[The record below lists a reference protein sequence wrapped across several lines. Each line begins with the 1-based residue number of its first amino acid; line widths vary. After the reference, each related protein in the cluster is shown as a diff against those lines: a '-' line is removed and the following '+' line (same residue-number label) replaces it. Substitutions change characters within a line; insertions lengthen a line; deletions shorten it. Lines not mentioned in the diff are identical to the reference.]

1 MTRPWLPPSDILVP
15 VTLAAA
21 VGGHPL
27 VAQTLA
33 RRGVTTPA
41 AAVAF
46 LDPDAYLP
54 TPPEALPG
62 MARAVNRLWRA
73 IRGGESIC
81 VWGDFDVDGQTAT
94 ALLVGTLRDLGA
106 HVSYHVPVRETA
118 SHGVDLPNL
127 KRVIAGGARLIL
139 TCDTGV
145 TAHEAASYA
154 RGQRVDVI
162 ITDHHELGATL
173 PDATAIINP
182 KLLDSR
188 THPLAD
194 LPGVGVAYKLAEALY
209 ERARR
214 PGDATRNLDL
224 VALGIVADL
233 ALQRGDTRYLLQR
246 GLTALRGT
254 QRPGLVALMEAAQL
268 DPTWLSEE
276 HIGFVLGPRLN
287 AAGRLADAN
296 ACVDLLTTSDI
307 GRARILAADLE
318 ALNARRK
325 LLCNQVEQGAETQIA
340 RDPSLLE
347 GGALVLAN
355 PAWPAGIIG
364 IVASRLVERYGKL
377 TILIAS
383 PPGEVARASA
393 RSVAGVNITAA
404 LSAHAELLVNFGGHP
419 MAAGF
424 GIDPE
429 RIPELRRALSR
440 TTAAMLADAHVE
452 AGLRIDGYLPL
463 AELTPA
469 LADDLGRLAPFGPGN
484 PPLTLAAERLR
495 ARPGKKVGRNDEHR
509 LVVVIDETGGERQV
523 IWWDGGGEPLPEGR
537 FDLAY
542 VARNSTYRGTRELQV
557 EWVEARACR
566 EAEVE
571 VKIKAEVEVEDYRT
585 VEQPREALAEIVER
599 GEVAVWREGGGAG
612 DIAGYDR
619 WGLPPA
625 ATLVIWTAPP
635 WFSELH
641 TALAQ
646 VDPTKVCLFGRDPGA
661 DTSEAFIRQLSG
673 LVKHALKTHNGRAPV
688 AQLAA
693 ATAHREATVRLGLA
707 WLAARGHIRVV
718 KETNGEIQ
726 LGAGNSLAAPEA
738 ELKTLDA
745 CLAAALAETSA
756 YRKHFR
762 EADAGALVRR

>member
-1 MTRPWLPPSDILVP
+1 M
-15 VTLAAA
+15 
-21 VGGHPL
+21 
-27 VAQTLA
+27 AQTLA
-33 RRGVTTPA
+33 RRGILTPA

-46 LDPDAYLP
+46 LDPGAYIP
-54 TPPEALPG
+54 TPPDALLG

-73 IRGGESIC
+73 IRGGEPIC

-106 HVSYHVPVRETA
+106 SVRYHVPVRETA

-127 KRVIAGGARLIL
+127 KQVIAEGARLIL

-145 TAHEAASYA
+145 AAHEAASYA
-154 RGQRVDVI
+154 RGQGVDMI
-162 ITDHHELGATL
+162 ITDHHELGASL

-182 KLLDSR
+182 KLLKSR

-214 PGDATRNLDL
+214 PRDASRHLDL

-246 GLTALRGT
+246 GLAAFRGT
-254 QRPGLVALMEAAQL
+254 QRPGLVALLEKAEL

-296 ACVDLLTTSDI
+296 ACVDLMTTSDI

-340 RDPSLLE
+340 RDPALLE

-364 IVASRLVERYGKL
+364 IVASRLVERYGKP

-383 PPGEVARASA
+383 PQGEVARASA

-404 LSAHAELLVNFGGHP
+404 LAAHAELLVNFGGHP

-452 AGLRIDGYLPL
+452 TGLRIDGFLPL

-495 ARPGKKVGRNDEHR
+495 ARPGKKVGRNDEHQ
-509 LVVVIDETGGERQV
+509 LVIVTDEAGAEQQV
-523 IWWDGGGEPLPEGR
+523 IWWDGGSEPLPEGR

-557 EWVEARACR
+557 EWVDARPCA
-566 EAEVE
+566 EAEVG
-571 VKIKAEVEVEDYRT
+571 VKGKVKDEVEVEDYRR
-585 VEQPREALAEIVER
+585 VEQPREALAELVER
-599 GEVAVWREGGGAG
+599 GEVAVWREGEGAG
-612 DIAGYDR
+612 DIPGHDR
-619 WGLPPA
+619 WHLSQA

-635 WFSELH
+635 GPAELRA
-641 TALAQ
+641 ALAQ
-646 VDPTKVCLFGRDPGA
+646 VRPVRVCLFDRDPGA
-661 DTSEAFIRQLSG
+661 DTPEAFIRRLTG
-673 LVKHALKTHNGRAPV
+673 LVKHALSGRGGRAPI
-688 AQLAA
+688 AQLDA
-693 ATAHREATVRLGLA
+693 ATAQCEATVRLGLA
-707 WLAARGHIRVV
+707 WLAARGHVRIAE
-718 KETNGEIQ
+718 ETNGEVQ
-726 LGAGNSLAAPEA
+726 LMPGDGLSAPDA
-738 ELKTLDA
+738 DFKALDA
-745 CLAAALAETSA
+745 HLP
-756 YRKHFR
+756 
-762 EADAGALVRR
+762 RRPGRDCGLPRLLPGRGRQESDSTLKWG

>member
-1 MTRPWLPPSDILVP
+1 ML
-15 VTLAAA
+15 
-21 VGGHPL
+21 
-27 VAQTLA
+27 
-33 RRGVTTPA
+33 TPA

-46 LDPDAYLP
+46 LDPEAYIP

-73 IRGGESIC
+73 IRGGEPIV

-94 ALLVGTLRDLGA
+94 ALLVGTLADLGA
-106 HVSYHVPVRETA
+106 HVGYHVPVRETA

-127 KRVIAGGARLIL
+127 RQVIAEGARLIL

-145 TAHEAASYA
+145 TAHEAAKFA
-154 RGQRVDVI
+154 RSQGVDMI
-162 ITDHHELGATL
+162 ITDHHELGASL
-173 PDATAIINP
+173 PDATAVINP

-188 THPLAD
+188 DHPLAD

-214 PGDATRNLDL
+214 PRDAVRHLDL

-233 ALQRGDTRYLLQR
+233 AFQRGDTRYLLQR
-246 GLTALRGT
+246 GLAALRGT
-254 QRPGLVALMEAAQL
+254 QRLGLVALMEKAEL

-296 ACVDLLTTSDI
+296 ACVDLLTTDDI

-325 LLCNQVEQGAETQIA
+325 LLCNQVEQGAEAQIA
-340 RDPSLLE
+340 RDRSLLE
-347 GGALVLAN
+347 GDALVLAN

-364 IVASRLVERYGKL
+364 IVASRLVERYGKPAV
-377 TILIAS
+377 LISS
-383 PPGEVARASA
+383 PPGEIARAST

-404 LSAHAELLVNFGGHP
+404 LAAHADLLVNFGGHP

-440 TTAAMLADAHVE
+440 TVAAMLAEAHIE
-452 AGLRIDGYLPL
+452 TGLRIDGILPL

-484 PPLTLAAERLR
+484 PPLMLAAERLQ
-495 ARPGKKVGRNDEHR
+495 ARRGKKVGRNDEHQ
-509 LVVVIDETGGERQV
+509 LVIVTDEAGGERQV
-523 IWWDGGGEPLPEGR
+523 IWWDGGSEPLPEGR

-542 VARNSTYRGTRELQV
+542 VARNSTYRGARELQV
-557 EWVEARACR
+557 EWVDARPC
-566 EAEVE
+566 AEVE
-571 VKIKAEVEVEDYRT
+571 VKAKAEVEVEDYR
-585 VEQPREALAEIVER
+585 QASLPREILAEIVGR
-599 GEVAVWREGGGAG
+599 GDVAVWREGGGAE

-619 WGLPPA
+619 GGLPPA

-635 WFSELH
+635 WFSELQ

-646 VDPTKVCLFGRDPGA
+646 VDPTKVCLFGRDPRA
-661 DTSEAFIRQLSG
+661 DTSETFIRQLSG
-673 LVKHALKTHNGRAPV
+673 LVKHALKTYNGRAPV

-707 WLAARGHIRVV
+707 WLAARGHIRVAE
-718 KETNGEIQ
+718 ETNGEVQ
-726 LGAGNSLAAPEA
+726 LAAGDGLSAPETDIKA
-738 ELKTLDA
+738 LDA
-745 CLAAALAETSA
+745 RLAAALAETAA

-762 EADAGALVRR
+762 EADAGALIRR

>member
-1 MTRPWLPPSDILVP
+1 M
-15 VTLAAA
+15 
-21 VGGHPL
+21 
-27 VAQTLA
+27 
-33 RRGVTTPA
+33 
-41 AAVAF
+41 
-46 LDPDAYLP
+46 
-54 TPPEALPG
+54 
-62 MARAVNRLWRA
+62 
-73 IRGGESIC
+73 
-81 VWGDFDVDGQTAT
+81 
-94 ALLVGTLRDLGA
+94 
-106 HVSYHVPVRETA
+106 
-118 SHGVDLPNL
+118 
-127 KRVIAGGARLIL
+127 
-139 TCDTGV
+139 
-145 TAHEAASYA
+145 
-154 RGQRVDVI
+154 
-162 ITDHHELGATL
+162 
-173 PDATAIINP
+173 
-182 KLLDSR
+182 
-188 THPLAD
+188 
-194 LPGVGVAYKLAEALY
+194 GVAYKLAEALY

-214 PGDATRNLDL
+214 PKDAARHLDL

-254 QRPGLVALMEAAQL
+254 GRPGLVALLEKAEL

-296 ACVDLLTTSDI
+296 VCVDLLTTSDI

-325 LLCNQVEQGAETQIA
+325 LLCNQVEQGAEAQIA

-364 IVASRLVERYGKL
+364 IVASRLVERYGKP

-404 LSAHAELLVNFGGHP
+404 LATHADLLIHFGGHP

-452 AGLRIDGYLPL
+452 TGLRIDGILPL

-484 PPLTLAAERLR
+484 PPLTLVAERLR
-495 ARPGKKVGRNDEHR
+495 ARPGKKVGRNDEHQ
-509 LVVVIDETGGERQV
+509 LVIVTDEAGGERQV
-523 IWWDGGGEPLPEGR
+523 IWWDGGSEPLPEGR

-542 VARNSTYRGTRELQV
+542 VARNSTYRGARELQV
-557 EWVEARACR
+557 EWVDARTCA

-571 VKIKAEVEVEDYRT
+571 VRAKVKDEVEVEDYRT
-585 VEQPREALAEIVER
+585 VEQPREALAELVER
-599 GEVAVWREGGGAG
+599 GEVAIWREGEGAG
-612 DIAGYDR
+612 DIPGHDR
-619 WGLPPA
+619 WSLPRA
-625 ATLVIWTAPP
+625 ATLAIWTAPP
-635 WFSELH
+635 GPAELRA
-641 TALAQ
+641 ALAQ
-646 VDPTKVCLFGRDPGA
+646 VEPARVCLFGRDPGV
-661 DTSEAFIRQLSG
+661 DTSDAFIRRLTG
-673 LVKHALKTHNGRAPV
+673 LVRYALSVRGGRAPI

-693 ATAHREATVRLGLA
+693 AAAQRETTVRLGLA
-707 WLAARGHIRVV
+707 WLAARGHIRIVGDIGN
-718 KETNGEIQ
+718 ETQIA
-726 LGAGNSLAAPEA
+726 AGDGLSAAEVETKA
-738 ELKTLDA
+738 LDVR
-745 CLAAALAETSA
+745 LRAALAETAA
-756 YRKHFR
+756 YRAYFR
-762 EADAGALVRR
+762 ETEAAALVRR

>member
-1 MTRPWLPPSDILVP
+1 M
-15 VTLAAA
+15 
-21 VGGHPL
+21 
-27 VAQTLA
+27 
-33 RRGVTTPA
+33 TTPA

-54 TPPEALPG
+54 TPPDALPG

-127 KRVIAGGARLIL
+127 KQVIAGGARLIL

-145 TAHEAASYA
+145 AAHEAASYA
-154 RGQRVDVI
+154 RGQGVDMI
-162 ITDHHELGATL
+162 ITDHHELDATL

-188 THPLAD
+188 AHPLAD

-214 PGDATRNLDL
+214 PKDAARHLDL

-246 GLTALRGT
+246 GLAALRRSE
-254 QRPGLVALMEAAQL
+254 RPGLVALMEKAEL

-296 ACVDLLTTSDI
+296 ACVDLLTTDDI
-307 GRARILAADLE
+307 GRGRILAADLE

-340 RDPSLLE
+340 RDPLLLE

-364 IVASRLVERYGKL
+364 IVASRLVERYGKP
-377 TILIAS
+377 TILISS

-393 RSVAGVNITAA
+393 RSVPGVNITAA
-404 LSAHAELLVNFGGHP
+404 LSAHADLLVNFGGHP

-440 TTAAMLADAHVE
+440 TVAAMLADAHVE
-452 AGLRIDGYLPL
+452 TGLRIDGILPL

-495 ARPGKKVGRNDEHR
+495 ARSGKKVGRNDEHQ
-509 LVVVIDETGGERQV
+509 LVIVTDEAGGERQV
-523 IWWDGGGEPLPEGR
+523 IWWDGGSEPLPEGL

-557 EWVEARACR
+557 EWVDARA
-566 EAEVE
+566 
-571 VKIKAEVEVEDYRT
+571 
-585 VEQPREALAEIVER
+585 ER
-599 GEVAVWREGGGAG
+599 GR
-612 DIAGYDR
+612 
-619 WGLPPA
+619 
-625 ATLVIWTAPP
+625 
-635 WFSELH
+635 
-641 TALAQ
+641 
-646 VDPTKVCLFGRDPGA
+646 RD
-661 DTSEAFIRQLSG
+661 
-673 LVKHALKTHNGRAPV
+673 
-688 AQLAA
+688 
-693 ATAHREATVRLGLA
+693 
-707 WLAARGHIRVV
+707 
-718 KETNGEIQ
+718 
-726 LGAGNSLAAPEA
+726 
-738 ELKTLDA
+738 
-745 CLAAALAETSA
+745 
-756 YRKHFR
+756 
-762 EADAGALVRR
+762 